1 MSGTTTVPP
10 MRHEKERVAGSI
22 TIAAEPK
29 VVFGLVTDLP
39 RMGEW
44 SPENTGGAWQNGA
57 TAAAVGA
64 RFLGNNANAE
74 AGKSWDV
81 AVVVTELE
89 EPHRFAFRT
98 VFRGLTLA
106 HWIYEITPGDGTVGC
121 TVTETWVDT
130 RNRTMARLLGRK
142 ITGIPGLSRAEFT
155 RRSIATTL
163 ANLKQTAE
171 SAESA
176 RSATA

>member
-1 MSGTTTVPP
+1 MK
-10 MRHEKERVAGSI
+10 HEKERVSDTI
-22 TIAAEPK
+22 TIAAGPA
-29 VVFGLVTDLP
+29 VVFALVTDLP

-57 TAAAVGA
+57 TTAAVGA

-81 AVVVTELE
+81 GVVVTELDA
-89 EPHRFAFRT
+89 PHRFAFRT

-106 HWIYEITPGDGTVGC
+106 HWIYQIEPLTGADGVAAC

-130 RNRTMARLLGRK
+130 RNRTMARLLGGR

-163 ANLKQTAE
+163 ANLKRTAE
-171 SAESA
+171 SVAPGTPA
-176 RSATA
+176 AA

>member
-1 MSGTTTVPP
+1 MAGTATVPR
-10 MRHEKERVAGSI
+10 MRHEKERVSGSI
-22 TIAAEPK
+22 TIAAEPT

-44 SPENTGGAWQNGA
+44 SPENTGGSWQNGA

-89 EPHRFAFRT
+89 EPHRFAFKT

-106 HWIYEITPGDGTVGC
+106 HWIYEIVPGTEGC

-130 RNRTMARLLGRK
+130 RNRTMARLLGKK

-171 SAESA
+171 SA
-176 RSATA
+176 RATTG